1 MIIITHVHSHLG
13 DTPLDDCNQLTVP
26 TSAYTHMFTPFSAQ
40 DVISDVRYCPTKY
53 PEKAV
58 NCSGG
63 SYLNTASENG
73 YANPTAHRITC

>member
-40 DVISDVRYCPTKY
+40 DVISDVRYRWAAQQSTLRK
-53 PEKAV
+53 
-58 NCSGG
+58 
-63 SYLNTASENG
+63 
-73 YANPTAHRITC
+73 R